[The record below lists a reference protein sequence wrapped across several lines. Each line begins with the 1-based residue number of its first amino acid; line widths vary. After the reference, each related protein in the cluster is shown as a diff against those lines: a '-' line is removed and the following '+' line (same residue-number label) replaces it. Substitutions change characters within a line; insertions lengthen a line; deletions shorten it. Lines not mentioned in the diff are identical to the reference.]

1 MNSLVVTTL
10 RLLNGLITLSLFPIL
25 YSIYR
30 KTKRHFYLLWGTGF
44 LLYGVNIIIRTG
56 LVYFNK
62 SSLRAEIFAFM
73 FTLFGIA
80 LILTGIGDLIHRA
93 RTMLLASLGIPLLI
107 VMLYYT
113 TQQHLLGLLI
123 ASLPWLFTCVSLLF
137 IRVRYSSSLDLFVV
151 GWVILTLSNVGALFG
166 VMELTYV
173 EMMAIFGKVV
183 ILFGVLNSGFTFLAD
198 DFRRFLIGGVRQPYS
213 DQLGDKFVLFNSKSG
228 NRSNEVKWVK
238 ERVVENSLKD
248 IRTIII
254 STYDLITLADMMA
267 GNGEDGNM
275 YFVRM
280 IQGGKSVFHDFGERI
295 MVINDDLNDL
305 DILFTDII
313 NFTNM
318 RKITAQIIL
327 YNLSA
332 LIHTHGWKRV
342 YTFLLSKMS
351 LLKESNVYLYSLY
364 YPKTHEVES
373 DIAKFEKL
381 ADLVTDI

>member
-56 LVYFNK
+56 LVYFNT

-342 YTFLLSKMS
+342 YTFLLSNMS

>member
-56 LVYFNK
+56 LVYFNT

-280 IQGGKSVFHDFGERI
+280 IQGGKSVFNDFGERI

>member
-56 LVYFNK
+56 LVYFNT